1 VTLVVA
7 LLLAL
12 YVLDEPWGLVAVVG
26 AIFLEVGEVFFW
38 FWYSRRRRVQVGA
51 ETLIGLEGVV
61 VTPCRPRGQVR
72 LQGELW
78 DARCDAGAAA
88 GARVTVVG
96 REGLTLA
103 VEAALP

>member
-1 VTLVVA
+1 VALVVA
-7 LLLAL
+7 LFLAL
-12 YVLDEPWGLVAVVG
+12 FVLDAPWGLIVVVG
-26 AIFLEVGEVFFW
+26 ATFLELGEVLFW
-38 FWYSRRRRVQVGA
+38 FWYTKRRRVQVGA

-72 LQGELW
+72 LQGEIW

-88 GARVTVVG
+88 GERVRVVG
-96 REGLTLA
+96 RDGLTLA